1 MEPLVL
7 GFLDQL
13 PEDDLP
19 RISRKPIGRKPLY
32 DDPRF
37 DKDWDAEEHE
47 FDDVVPIPFFPPDL
61 PTLELDPFLW
71 SPAELSAAVSH
82 ARKLVIP

>member
-19 RISRKPIGRKPLY
+19 APRPAYGRKSFY

-37 DKDWDAEEHE
+37 DKDWEAEEHE
-47 FDDVVPIPFFPPDL
+47 YDDVVPIPFFPPDL
-61 PTLELDPFLW
+61 PTLGLDPFLW
-71 SPAELSAAVSH
+71 SKAELAEAIRH
-82 ARKLVIP
+82 ARETVIP

>member
-7 GFLDQL
+7 GFLDAL
-13 PEDDLP
+13 PEDTRPSP
-19 RISRKPIGRKPLY
+19 RPAYGPKSLY

-37 DKDWDAEEHE
+37 DKDWEAEAHE

-61 PTLELDPFLW
+61 PTLDLDPFLW
-71 SPAELSAAVSH
+71 SKAELAEAIRH
-82 ARKLVIP
+82 ARK

>member
-7 GFLDQL
+7 GFVDTV
-13 PEDDLP
+13 PAP
-19 RISRKPIGRKPLY
+19 APPPPAPAPGRKPLY

-37 DKDWDAEEHE
+37 EKDWEAELHE
-47 FDDVVPIPFFPPDL
+47 YDDIVPIPFFPDDL

-71 SPAELSAAVSH
+71 SKAELSEAIRH
-82 ARKLVIP
+82 ARK

>member
-7 GFLDQL
+7 GFLDEL

-19 RISRKPIGRKPLY
+19 KKRPLYGPKSFY

-47 FDDVVPIPFFPPDL
+47 YDDVVPIPFFPPDL

-71 SPAELSAAVSH
+71 SPAELSSAVSH
-82 ARKLVIP
+82 ARK

>member
-7 GFLDQL
+7 GFLDEL
-13 PEDDLP
+13 PAESRPAP
-19 RISRKPIGRKPLY
+19 RRHIGRKPLY

-37 DKDWDAEEHE
+37 EKDWEAEEHE
-47 FDDVVPIPFFPPDL
+47 FDDVVPIPFFPDDL
-61 PTLELDPFLW
+61 PTLEPDPFLW
-71 SPAELSAAVSH
+71 SKAELAEAIRH